1 MNSVIVFAILAALLA
16 TGTPIAVAMVGT
28 VMLALLF
35 FTDVP
40 MLVIIQQM
48 FSSAD
53 SFTLM
58 AIPFFVLSGNI
69 MTAGGI
75 SQRLIRVA
83 TALFGGMSGGLAIA
97 ATAAC
102 AFFAAIS
109 GSSPATVAA
118 IGAIM
123 IPALQRAKYDD
134 KYSVGVITSAGSL
147 GIMIPPSIP
156 MVVYA
161 LATGEPIG
169 KLFMAGV
176 VPGLMTAAVFAVMC
190 YIAAKRGG
198 FGQVNGET
206 TADFSELVA
215 ALKEGFW
222 GLMMPLIVLGGIYS
236 GVFTP
241 TEAAAV
247 AVVYSAIV
255 GSFIYKDI
263 KLKDYVDILTSSASV
278 AAMIMF
284 IIISASAFSWYLT
297 SQGIP
302 QEVAEWIISVAPE
315 PWMFLVAVNVLL
327 LIVGCFMEPNSAIL
341 VLAPL
346 FYPIVMKMN
355 INPIH
360 FGIIMIYNLE
370 LGMLT
375 PPLGLNLFV
384 SSGMTGFPLSRIVK
398 SCIPFIIAMF
408 VMLIVYTYI
417 PIFSTWLPDL
427 LSGTPAPTPP

>member
-1 MNSVIVFAILAALLA
+1 MSSALVFIMLAALLA
-16 TGTPIAVAMVGT
+16 TGTPIAVAMVAT
-28 VMLALLF
+28 VMLSLVF
-35 FTDVP
+35 FTEVP

-48 FSSAD
+48 FNSAD

-75 SQRLIRVA
+75 SKRLIRVA
-83 TALFGGMSGGLAIA
+83 TALFGGMPGGLAIA

-123 IPALQRAKYDD
+123 IPALMKAKYDD
-134 KYSVGVITSAGSL
+134 AYSVGIVTSAGSL

-176 VPGLMTAAVFAVMC
+176 VPGLLTAFVFAVMC
-190 YIAAKRGG
+190 YVAAKRGG
-198 FGQVNGET
+198 FGQNDQGSK
-206 TADFSELVA
+206 ADLKEIA
-215 ALKEGFW
+215 ASLKEGFW

-255 GSFIYKDI
+255 GSFVYRDI
-263 KLKDYVDILTSSASV
+263 KLKDYVGILTSSASV

-302 QEVAEWIISVAPE
+302 QEVANWIISVAPE
-315 PWMFLVAVNVLL
+315 PWMFLVAVNILL

-346 FYPIVMKMN
+346 FYPIVQKMG

-360 FGIIMIYNLE
+360 FGIVMIFNLE

-384 SSGMTGFPLSRIVK
+384 ASGMTRFPLSRVVK
-398 SCIPFIIAMF
+398 ASMPFIIAMF
-408 VMLIVYTYI
+408 VLLIVFTYI
-417 PIFSTWLPDL
+417 PFFSTWLPDL
-427 LSGTPAPTPP
+427 LSAAP

>member
-1 MNSVIVFAILAALLA
+1 MNSAIVFSILAAVLL
-16 TGTPIAVAMVGT
+16 TGTPIAIAIIAT
-28 VMLALLF
+28 VMLSLVLF
-35 FTDVP
+35 THVP
-40 MLVIIQQM
+40 LLVIVQQM
-48 FSSAD
+48 FSAAD

-75 SQRLIRVA
+75 SRRLIRVA
-83 TALFGGMSGGLAIA
+83 TALFGSLSGGLAIA
-97 ATAAC
+97 ATMAC

-123 IPALQRAKYDD
+123 IPALMKAKYSE
-134 KYSVGVITSAGSL
+134 KFSIGIVTAAGSL

-156 MVVYA
+156 MVVYG

-169 KLFMAGV
+169 RLFMAGV
-176 VPGLMTAAVFAVMC
+176 VPGLVTAGVFAVMC
-190 YIAAKRGG
+190 YIAGKKSGIDTPEVVKPKLNTKEIAS
-198 FGQVNGET
+198 
-206 TADFSELVA
+206 AM
-215 ALKEGFW
+215 KEGFW

-247 AVVYSAIV
+247 AVIYSAIV
-255 GSFIYKDI
+255 GSFIYRDI
-263 KLKDYVDILTSSASV
+263 KLKDYVGILTTSASV
-278 AAMIMF
+278 SAMIMF
-284 IIISASAFSWYLT
+284 IIISANAFSWYLT
-297 SQGIP
+297 SQTIP
-302 QEVAEWIISVAPE
+302 QQIATWIVSVAPQ

-327 LIVGCFMEPNSAIL
+327 LVVGTFMEPNSAIL

-346 FYPIVMKMN
+346 FYPIVQAMN

-360 FGIIMIYNLE
+360 FGIIMVYNLE
-370 LGMLT
+370 LGLLT

-384 SSGMTGFPLSRIVK
+384 ASGMTGLPLSRVVR
-398 SCIPFIIAMF
+398 SVIPFIIAM
-408 VMLIVYTYI
+408 LILLVLFTYV
-417 PIFSTWLPDL
+417 PIISTFLPDL
-427 LSGTPAPTPP
+427 LSKTP

>member
-1 MNSVIVFAILAALLA
+1 MNSAIVFLILAGILA

-28 VMLALLF
+28 VMLSLYF
-35 FTDVP
+35 FSDVP

-75 SQRLIRVA
+75 SKRLIRVA
-83 TALFGGMSGGLAIA
+83 TALFGGMSGGLAIS

-123 IPALQRAKYDD
+123 IPALQKANYND
-134 KYSVGVITSAGSL
+134 KYSIGVITSAGSL

-176 VPGLMTAAVFAVMC
+176 VPGLVTAAVFAGMC
-190 YIAAKRGG
+190 YFAAKKGG
-198 FGQVNGET
+198 FGQATGET
-206 TADFSELVA
+206 KADFKEITES
-215 ALKEGFW
+215 LKEGFW

-255 GSFIYKDI
+255 GSFIYRDI

-278 AAMIMF
+278 SAMIMF
-284 IIISASAFSWYLT
+284 IIISANAFSWYLT
-297 SQGIP
+297 SESIP
-302 QEVAEWIISVAPE
+302 QDVAEWIISVAPQ

-384 SSGMTGFPLSRIVK
+384 SSGMTGYPLGRVVK
-398 SCIPFIIAMF
+398 ATMPFIIAMF
-408 VMLIVYTYI
+408 VMLFVYTYI
-417 PIFSTWLPDL
+417 PSFSTWLPDL
-427 LSGTPAPTPP
+427 LSGTPTP

>member
-1 MNSVIVFAILAALLA
+1 MNSIIVFLMLAGILA

-28 VMLALLF
+28 VMLSLYF
-35 FTDVP
+35 FTDIP

-123 IPALQRAKYDD
+123 IPALQKANYDD

-176 VPGLMTAAVFAVMC
+176 VPGLLTATVFAGMC
-190 YIAAKRGG
+190 YFAAKRGG
-198 FGQVNGET
+198 FGQ
-206 TADFSELVA
+206 ADGQSKADMKEVLA
-215 ALKEGFW
+215 SLKEGFW

-247 AVVYSAIV
+247 AVVYSAVV
-255 GSFIYKDI
+255 GSFIYRDI
-263 KLKDYVDILTSSASV
+263 KLKDYINILTSSASV
-278 AAMIMF
+278 SAMIMF
-284 IIISASAFSWYLT
+284 IIISANAFSWYLT

-302 QEVAEWIISVAPE
+302 QEVAEWIISVAPQ
-315 PWMFLVAVNVLL
+315 PWVFLVAVNVLL

-384 SSGMTGFPLSRIVK
+384 SSGMTKYPLGRVVRATM
-398 SCIPFIIAMF
+398 PFIVAMF
-408 VMLIVYTYI
+408 ILLIVYTYV
-417 PIFSTWLPDL
+417 PVFSTWLPDL
-427 LSGTPAPTPP
+427 LSAATP

>member
-1 MNSVIVFAILAALLA
+1 MNSAIVFLMLAGILA
-16 TGTPIAVAMVGT
+16 TGTPIAVAMIAT
-28 VMLALLF
+28 VMLSLIF
-35 FTDVP
+35 FTQVP

-48 FSSAD
+48 FNSAD

-75 SQRLIRVA
+75 SKRLIRVA

-123 IPALQRAKYDD
+123 IPALMKAGYND
-134 KYSVGVITSAGSL
+134 KYSLGITTSAGSL
-147 GIMIPPSIP
+147 GILIPPSIP

-176 VPGLMTAAVFAVMC
+176 VPGILTASVFAVMC
-190 YIAAKRGG
+190 YIAAKRYG
-198 FGQVNGET
+198 FGQVGDDQKIDLKE
-206 TADFSELVA
+206 VA
-215 ALKEGFW
+215 LALKDGFW

-255 GSFIYKDI
+255 GSFIYRDI

-278 AAMIMF
+278 SAMIMF

-302 QEVAEWIISVAPE
+302 QQVAEWIISVAPE

-355 INPIH
+355 IDPIH
-360 FGIIMIYNLE
+360 FGIIMIFNLE

-384 SSGMTGFPLSRIVK
+384 ASGMTGFPLSRVVK
-398 SCIPFIIAMF
+398 ACMPFII
-408 VMLIVYTYI
+408 VMVILLLIYTYI
-417 PIFSTWLPDL
+417 PSFSTWLPNL
-427 LSGTPAPTPP
+427 LSTTQ